1 VRSSKF
7 ANLRQVVTLP
17 IAMIDREYQE
27 REEHPPNRVSHF
39 FTLSPSST
47 SRRMASESVGVSAC
61 FSAHLTISARI
72 TGSARKPIIGVIP
85 VAGRPADFC
94 LADIVFFIISV

>member
-1 VRSSKF
+1 MLSSKF

-39 FTLSPSST
+39 FTFSPSSASPPVVKKHP
-47 SRRMASESVGVSAC
+47 SRSTRSRTYASFPHCDIA
-61 FSAHLTISARI
+61 
-72 TGSARKPIIGVIP
+72 
-85 VAGRPADFC
+85 
-94 LADIVFFIISV
+94 LAVPYFPLLHQSDSFFASDDMQ